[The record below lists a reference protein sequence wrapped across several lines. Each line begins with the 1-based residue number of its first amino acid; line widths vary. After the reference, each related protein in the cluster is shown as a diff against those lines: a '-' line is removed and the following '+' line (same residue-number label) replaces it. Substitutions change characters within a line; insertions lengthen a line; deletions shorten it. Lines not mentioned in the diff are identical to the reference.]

1 MEPGMSRLSEAGIA
15 NFVILDHDPLY
26 AREEIDQICRDHAI
40 PDAQRGALWRTLE
53 EAGRAYLDQ
62 RRLNTAPTKL
72 ARVRQDLRLARQLAA
87 QLAELT
93 PESGQ
98 VSTDAPSIAL
108 SRAHLSALRE
118 GERRAGHAPGGARL
132 EDLQEA
138 LTWADSV
145 FEAALE
151 ACGRADEAPEDAW
164 RITLTNFYTRQLARP
179 WTGDEGEAGE
189 RFLAACRAPL
199 ERSDGAAGPA
209 ITALDLAGGR

>member
-1 MEPGMSRLSEAGIA
+1 MSRLSEAGIA
-15 NFVILDHDPLY
+15 NFVILDRDPLY
-26 AREEIDQICRDHAI
+26 AREEIDEICSDHAI

-93 PESGQ
+93 PEAGQ
-98 VSTDAPSIAL
+98 VSNDAPSVVL

-118 GERRAGHAPGGARL
+118 GERRAGPAPGARL
-132 EDLQEA
+132 EDLHEA

-145 FEAALE
+145 FVAALE
-151 ACGRADEAPEDAW
+151 ACGRPDGPPEQAW
-164 RITLTNFYTRQLARP
+164 RIAVTNFYTRELARP
-179 WTGDEGEAGE
+179 WTGDEGEPGE

-199 ERSDGAAGPA
+199 ERSDGAAGPPIA
-209 ITALDLAGGR
+209 ALDLAGGG